1 MKKER
6 RTVKNNQLYIVTQT
20 AQDVSERERERKEKK
35 KERREKENYGCQLHS
50 SVIMTS
56 FAAVTNAYT
65 LRQQKCKKFNYIYRF
80 DELVDTSK

>member
-35 KERREKENYGCQLHS
+35 KERREKGKEEREEREGELWMSVALFSHHDIVCGRNKCLH
-50 SVIMTS
+50 T
-56 FAAVTNAYT
+56 
-65 LRQQKCKKFNYIYRF
+65 
-80 DELVDTSK
+80 